1 MKTIQVDLNKNY
13 SNVIREAVNVLNYGG
28 TIVYPTDTLYGLG
41 ANVLNEIAVKKVFRI
56 KERSFSKPLPMI
68 VRNHVWVKEL
78 AEVKPRHEEIMK
90 KVWPGKVTVVL
101 FKKEIVPG
109 ILTAEFNSVGIRIPD
124 YVFTD
129 KLLGKF
135 GYPLTSTSA
144 NISGQEPT
152 NDINKI
158 VEIFSKSTEKP
169 DLIIDAG
176 ILPKSEP
183 SMIIDL
189 TGDKPKVLRI
199 SPTKPE
205 KLLELLELGGK

>member
-101 FKKEIVPG
+101 FKKEISYISSRGVKRVMVFYLVYVDKE
-109 ILTAEFNSVGIRIPD
+109 ICISSEHSKFKWISLSEAPD
-124 YVFTD
+124 YFP
-129 KLLGKF
+129 
-135 GYPLTSTSA
+135 Y
-144 NISGQEPT
+144 
-152 NDINKI
+152 NDII
-158 VEIFSKSTEKP
+158 
-169 DLIIDAG
+169 
-176 ILPKSEP
+176 
-183 SMIIDL
+183 
-189 TGDKPKVLRI
+189 
-199 SPTKPE
+199 
-205 KLLELLELGGK
+205 ELLKKCEERINTHLNEMI